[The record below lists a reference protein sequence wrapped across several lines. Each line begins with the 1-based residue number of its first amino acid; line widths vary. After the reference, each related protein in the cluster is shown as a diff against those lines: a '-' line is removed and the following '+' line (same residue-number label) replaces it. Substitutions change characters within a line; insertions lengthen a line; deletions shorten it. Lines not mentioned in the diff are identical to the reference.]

1 MMRTLIVASMVGLS
15 LVSTLGCGGR
25 SPGATATGTITF
37 AGSPAPAGIR
47 VDFIPVAAGSS
58 MSSGYTDA
66 AGRYDLFFNANL
78 RGVMPGDCI
87 VRLSL
92 SEATGSDGLP
102 TVPLQLR
109 GIRIP
114 QHFGERSQTIR
125 VVKPGANVID
135 IDVVAVP

>member
-1 MMRTLIVASMVGLS
+1 MRTLFVASMVGLS
-15 LVSTLGCGGR
+15 LVTTLGCGGR

-37 AGSPAPAGIR
+37 AGTPAPAGIR

-58 MSSGYTDA
+58 MSSGYTDE

-92 SEATGSDGLP
+92 TEATGPDGLP
-102 TVPLQLR
+102 TVPPQLR

-114 QHFGERSQTIR
+114 RHLGEQSQTIR

-135 IDVVAVP
+135 IDVTATP